1 MSKREDIAAHIVT
14 QIGTISQVGSVT
26 REPTDL
32 TQLAVTA
39 FPHVLVETANE
50 IREDS
55 SFGTKVTREG
65 TIDFL
70 INIVVHGN
78 NRDTARNQLI
88 ELIEEKLS
96 EDVTMGGDASISGT
110 SEVIIREIAET
121 APFGQA
127 AIVWTVKYYYTRG
140 ST

>member
-14 QIGTISQVGSVT
+14 QLGTVAQIKTVT

-32 TQLAVTA
+32 TQLATTS

-50 IREDS
+50 TREDI
-55 SFGTKVTREG
+55 SFSGAVRRES
-65 TIDFL
+65 TMDFL

-78 NRDTARNQLI
+78 NRDTARNSI
-88 ELIEEKLS
+88 MELIEEKLS
-96 EDVTMGGDASISGT
+96 QDVTMGGNASNSGT
-110 SEVIIREIAET
+110 SEILIREIAET

-140 ST
+140 NV

>member
-14 QIGTISQVGSVT
+14 QIGAISQVGSVT

-50 IREDS
+50 IREDV
-55 SFGTKVTREG
+55 SFSDAVRREG

-78 NRDTARNQLI
+78 NRDTARNSII
-88 ELIEEKLS
+88 ELIEERLS
-96 EDVTMGGDASISGT
+96 TDVTMGGNASNSGT

-140 ST
+140 NT